1 MSSLATLEKAVLELS
16 AEERAHLIDQLL
28 NSITPVDDS
37 LREEWI
43 RESNARIQAY
53 REGKIEAID
62 GEEAIARIRHKLS
75 E

>member
-28 NSITPVDDS
+28 NSITSVDVS
-37 LREEWI
+37 VREEWI

-53 REGKIEAID
+53 REGRIEAID
-62 GEEAIARIRHKLS
+62 GEEAIARIRHKLAD
-75 E
+75 